1 VAVGRALFD
10 TKNANVNDGSM
21 KGHLL
26 FVATVLGFGALI
38 LLAGCAED
46 SGWNT
51 GFMGT
56 PMNSQATPS
65 DSYR

>member
-1 VAVGRALFD
+1 MLAF
-10 TKNANVNDGSM
+10 M
-21 KGHLL
+21 KGYLLL
-26 FVATVLGFGALI
+26 FATVLGLGAFT

-51 GFMGT
+51 GFMGS

>member
-1 VAVGRALFD
+1 M
-10 TKNANVNDGSM
+10 NDCSM
-21 KGHLL
+21 KGYLL
-26 FVATVLGFGALI
+26 FVATILGLGAWI

-51 GFMGT
+51 GFMGA
-56 PMNSQATPS
+56 PMNSNATPS